1 MNTVKSQSTISVS
14 SLHDAKLK
22 VHQMQKEGKNP
33 RDILKTKFDFDG
45 KVFGF
50 NVTQLYEIKK
60 KFELKANTTVEYTIS
75 DLFRLF
81 KEGMSPVQVIIK
93 TNKPVDEVKT
103 AYDDFLKLE
112 GMTATQYF
120 VDKIY
125 SLARK
130 VMAIDGTINDVLNKI
145 ETAVESHI
153 EFEQF
158 KYPCTDCDELIRISN
173 GEWPDLYNLMVSE
186 NFGHYD
192 CNNHL

>member
-1 MNTVKSQSTISVS
+1 MNTAKSQSTTSVS
-14 SLHDAKLK
+14 SLQDAKLR
-22 VHQMQKEGKNP
+22 VHQMQEEGKNP

-50 NVTQLYEIKK
+50 NVTQLSEIKK
-60 KFELKANTTVEYTIS
+60 KFELKANTTVEYSIS

-93 TNKPVDEVKT
+93 TNTPVDEVKT
-103 AYDDFLKLE
+103 VYDDFLKLE

-130 VMAIDGTINDVLNKI
+130 VMPIDGTINDVLNKI

-153 EFEQF
+153 EFEQY
-158 KYPCTDCDELIRISN
+158 KYPCSDCGKLIRISN
-173 GEWPDLYNLMVSE
+173 GEWPEIYQFMVTE

-192 CNNHL
+192 CNNH